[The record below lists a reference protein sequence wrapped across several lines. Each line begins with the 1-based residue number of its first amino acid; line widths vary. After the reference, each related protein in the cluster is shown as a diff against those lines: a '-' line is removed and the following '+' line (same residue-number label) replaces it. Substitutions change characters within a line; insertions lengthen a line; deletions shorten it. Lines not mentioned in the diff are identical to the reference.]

1 MTTKKLIEISPQEIN
16 EKDRT
21 FCLSFPLLPFPLAFF
36 IRETGFLSP
45 LVLRK
50 QKGDKG
56 YQIVLGFKRMAVL
69 RKTKRI
75 PAFVF
80 SEREL
85 PNKKAILLS
94 LYENL
99 SERRFNEIE
108 KSMAI
113 EKLRSLA
120 KITDEKL
127 IDFFLPLLGLPRN
140 KDYLKNYLRLGK
152 LEGATKKA
160 VSQREISVDMGIILA
175 GLCPLERKL
184 FFSLIKRLR
193 LNQNKARIIIALLEE
208 IGRREERSIALLL
221 REKPV
226 RSLQDFPTLRNYL
239 LTRRYPEFKAYE
251 KRFSG
256 LVKRLKLP
264 SKIKI
269 IPPPFFEEDRL
280 KVNLEIKEHKES
292 KEILSHLNSAFQK
305 KEFEE
310 LLSML

>member
-1 MTTKKLIEISPQEIN
+1 MTTKKHVEVSPPEIN

-21 FCLSFPLLPFPLAFF
+21 FCLSFPLLPEPLAFF
-36 IRETGFLSP
+36 IKETGFISP

-50 QKGDKG
+50 REGKGC
-56 YQIVLGFKRMAVL
+56 QIVLGFKRAAALKRV
-69 RKTKRI
+69 KRI

-94 LYENL
+94 FYENL
-99 SERRFNEIE
+99 SRRRFNEIE
-108 KSMAI
+108 KSTAI

-127 IDFFLPLLGLPRN
+127 INFFLPLLGLPRN

-152 LEGATKKA
+152 LEERVKKA
-160 VSQREISVDMGIILA
+160 VTQREISVEVGTILA
-175 GLCPLERKL
+175 GLCPRERKL

-193 LNQNKARIIIALLEE
+193 LNQNKAKIIIDLLEE
-208 IGRREERSIALLL
+208 IGRREEISMELLI
-221 REKPV
+221 REKTV
-226 RSLQDFPTLRNYL
+226 RSLQDFPALRNYL
-239 LTRRYPEFKAYE
+239 LARRYPEFKAYE

-256 LVKRLKLP
+256 LVKGLKLP

-280 KVNLEIKEHKES
+280 KVNLEIKERRELKA
-292 KEILSHLNSAFQK
+292 ILSHLNSAFEK
-305 KEFEE
+305 KEFGE

>member
-1 MTTKKLIEISPQEIN
+1 MPTKKLIVISPQEIN
-16 EKDRT
+16 EKDKT

-50 QKGDKG
+50 EKAKG
-56 YQIVLGFKRMAVL
+56 YQIVLGFKRMAAL
-69 RKTKRI
+69 KKTKRI

-80 SEREL
+80 SGKEL

-94 LYENL
+94 FYENL

-108 KSMAI
+108 KSIAI

-127 IDFFLPLLGLPRN
+127 IKFFLPLLGLPRN

-152 LEGATKKA
+152 LEEAAKKA
-160 VSQREISVDMGIILA
+160 VAQREISVEVGIILA
-175 GLCPLERKL
+175 GLCLLERKL

-208 IGRREERSIALLL
+208 IGRREEKSIALLL

-226 RSLQDFPTLRNYL
+226 QSPQDFPTLRNYL

-251 KRFSG
+251 KRFFG
-256 LVKRLKLP
+256 LVKGLKLP

-280 KVNLEIKEHKES
+280 KVNLEIKEHKEL
-292 KEILSHLNSAFQK
+292 KEILSYLNSAFQK
-305 KEFEE
+305 KEFGEI
-310 LLSML
+310 LSMF